1 MTDAHVPLP
10 PPPAAFISQVHAAL
24 RAWNATPDAG
34 ATLENLYLVQ
44 LELAGGASNARR
56 VANQVLR
63 SALNALAAAHE
74 REATLLRMRF
84 LEGQPMHVA
93 ANRFNASEPSVYRWQ
108 SQGIE
113 HLAALL
119 WQMECQALE
128 QRRAELET
136 RLEPPGYLR
145 LFGVGQH
152 QVALLDLLCAD
163 APPFVVSI
171 GGIGGIGKTSLA
183 DAVLRAAIRRRP
195 HGDVAWV
202 SARQQRLDLAGQIH
216 SVTQPA
222 LTVDALLEALAVQ
235 LLPGMPR
242 VTDPERAIAS
252 LRAHSERQPTV
263 LVVDNLETAVD
274 VDSLL
279 PVLRRLANPAKV
291 LLTTRHSL
299 FGEPGVYH
307 FQTPELSEPDA
318 LALARLEAEQRNLPE
333 LSQASDAELHPL
345 YETVGGNPLALRL
358 VVGQL
363 HVHSLAGIL
372 ADLAAARGQPI
383 ENLYTYIY
391 QTAWNRLGELA
402 RRALLAMPL
411 VAERGGSLDFVAQV
425 SGLDRS
431 SLSNALAE
439 LVALNLV
446 DSRGDLH
453 QRRYAIHALTRSFLL
468 EQVARWMQP

>member
-1 MTDAHVPLP
+1 MTDAHTPLP
-10 PPPAAFISQVHAAL
+10 SPPATLVKEVHTAL
-24 RAWNATPDAG
+24 KAWNAAPDAG
-34 ATLENLYLVQ
+34 ATLDDLYLVQ
-44 LELAGGASNARR
+44 LARADGAANPRR
-56 VANQVLR
+56 AANQVLL
-63 SALNALAAAHE
+63 SALNALATSHD

-84 LEGQPMHVA
+84 LEGKAMHMA
-93 ANRFNASEPSVYRWQ
+93 ANRFNASEPSLYRWQ
-108 SQGIE
+108 SQGLE
-113 HLAALL
+113 RLAALL
-119 WQMECQALE
+119 WQRETQARE
-128 QRRAELET
+128 QRSAELEA
-136 RLEPPGYLR
+136 RLETPGYLH
-145 LFGVGQH
+145 LFGVAKH
-152 QVALLDLLCAD
+152 QAALLDLLCAD
-163 APPFVVSI
+163 GPPFVISI

-183 DAVLRAAIRRRP
+183 DAVLRAAIRRQP

-216 SVTQPA
+216 GVQQPA
-222 LTVDALLEALAVQ
+222 LTVDGLLEALAMQ
-235 LLPGMPR
+235 MLPGAPR
-242 VTDPERAIAS
+242 FTVEERAIAA
-252 LRAHSERQPTV
+252 LRAHFAQHPTV
-263 LVVDNLETAVD
+263 VAVDNLETADD

-279 PVLRRLANPAKV
+279 PVLHRLANPAKV

-307 FQTPELSEPDA
+307 FQTPELSEADA

-333 LSQASDAELHPL
+333 ISQASDAELHPL

-391 QTAWNRLGELA
+391 WAAWNRLGELP

-411 VAERGGSLDFVAQV
+411 VTERGGSLDFVAQV
-425 SGLDRS
+425 SGLDAG
-431 SLSNALAE
+431 SLANALAE
-439 LVALNLV
+439 LAALNLV

-453 QRRYAIHALTRSFLL
+453 QRRFTIHALTRSFLL
-468 EQVARWMQP
+468 EQVARWMHA

>member
-1 MTDAHVPLP
+1 MTDAFAPL

-24 RAWNATPDAG
+24 KAWNASPDAG
-34 ATLENLYLVQ
+34 ATLDELYLVQ
-44 LELAGGASNARR
+44 LELASGAANPRR
-56 VANQVLR
+56 AANQVLL
-63 SALNALAAAHE
+63 SALNALAASHD

-84 LEGQPMHVA
+84 LEGQAMHVA
-93 ANRFNASEPSVYRWQ
+93 ANRVKASEPSLYRWQ

-113 HLAALL
+113 RLAALL
-119 WQMECQALE
+119 WQMESEALE

-136 RLEPPGYLR
+136 RLEPPGYLH
-145 LFGVGQH
+145 LFGIAGH
-152 QVALLDLLCAD
+152 ITALLEQLLSSE
-163 APPFVVSI
+163 PPFVVSI

-183 DAVLRAAIRRRP
+183 DAVLRAAIRQRP

-216 SVTQPA
+216 SVAQPA

-235 LLPGMPR
+235 LLPGAPR
-242 VTDPERAIAS
+242 FTAEERAIAA
-252 LRAHSERQPTV
+252 LRAHCARQPTV
-263 LVVDNLETAVD
+263 LVVDNLETAAD

-279 PVLRRLANPAKV
+279 PVLRRLAGPAKV

-299 FGEPGVYH
+299 FGEPGVFH

-345 YETVGGNPLALRL
+345 YETVGGNPLAIRL

-391 QTAWNRLGELA
+391 WAAWNRLGELA

-411 VAERGGSLDFVAQV
+411 VTERGGTLDYLAQV
-425 SGLDRS
+425 SGLDPGR
-431 SLSNALAE
+431 LSGVLAE

-453 QRRYAIHALTRSFLL
+453 QRRYTIHALTRSFLL
-468 EQVARWMQP
+468 EQVARWL